1 MNDIDAY
8 EQECMDNSME
18 ILLTNLTFN
27 PDNPPQWIQS
37 WFEFEPYRQD
47 EPHRCKRFYAYR
59 CCARELEY
67 VKRRPLPEWLVSA
80 IRARY
85 PEPDGNYV
93 GYIHTDNEDPNQI
106 PGHFYEEFEEEDGD
120 EGEDEREEETSGTEE
135 EDDEGGEEDD
145 EEEGEREGD
154 EEGDGFEGNSG
165 EDNEENSEEETGVG
179 NIDKSELEARV
190 RAMPEARVRE
200 AFLHLVLRDP
210 SLLDDW
216 E

>member
-18 ILLTNLTFN
+18 ILLVNLTFN

-47 EPHRCKRFYAYR
+47 EPPRCKRFYAYR
-59 CCARELEY
+59 CCARELGY

-93 GYIHTDNEDPNQI
+93 GYIHTDNEDPNQH

-120 EGEDEREEETSGTEE
+120 EGEDEREEEDDETEE
-135 EDDEGGEEDD
+135 EDGGTEDGETEEEDD
-145 EEEGEREGD
+145 EEEGGG
-154 EEGDGFEGNSG
+154 EEDGEGN
-165 EDNEENSEEETGVG
+165 GVQG
-179 NIDKSELEARV
+179 RV
-190 RAMPEARVRE
+190 GKAMKRRVKRRAGIEIEMN
-200 AFLHLVLRDP
+200 
-210 SLLDDW
+210 
-216 E
+216 